1 MYDVSAASTEVV
13 YVMCIVCVVYLGA
26 RTRSLR
32 VFVKKPSSGS
42 HRKPLL
48 LPRRSRKTT
57 RDDLDLCVT
66 SRRVTDS
73 GNGEHQKKKKKITH
87 AWDFSYTSRRLHNL
101 GSPSAP
107 VQLDWT
113 IPAKLGPRAHLWA
126 INICCRQ
133 ISSHAFNKVCCTTLF

>member
-66 SRRVTDS
+66 SRRVTNS
-73 GNGEHQKKKKKITH
+73 GNGEHQKKKNH
-87 AWDFSYTSRRLHNL
+87 ARVGFQLHFPPATQFGISVCSRTV
-101 GSPSAP
+101 G
-107 VQLDWT
+107 LDDT
-113 IPAKLGPRAHLWA
+113 CRARA
-126 INICCRQ
+126 AR
-133 ISSHAFNKVCCTTLF
+133 AFVGDQYLL